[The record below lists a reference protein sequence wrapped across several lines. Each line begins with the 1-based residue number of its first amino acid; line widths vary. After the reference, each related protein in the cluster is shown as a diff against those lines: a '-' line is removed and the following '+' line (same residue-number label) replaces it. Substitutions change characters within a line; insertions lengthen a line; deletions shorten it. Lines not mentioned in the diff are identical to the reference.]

1 MIKKYFA
8 FKIEF
13 VLNNCIKPTIS
24 NLIHYSFFL
33 QYAQIFSFLKSSSFL
48 YNFQRLLNENDI
60 LWSTFKF
67 TANWLMYIMA
77 PQTVEQS
84 QALLH
89 RCENKS
95 LSITTT
101 TLNPVTQSGEQEVNG
116 NEAGFIIGAVF
127 GGLFIIVV
135 AIGITFL
142 FRRYLQKNK

>member
-1 MIKKYFA
+1 MK
-8 FKIEF
+8 
-13 VLNNCIKPTIS
+13 
-24 NLIHYSFFL
+24 LIFYETPL
-33 QYAQIFSFLKSSSFL
+33 SSLLTDL
-48 YNFQRLLNENDI
+48 Y
-60 LWSTFKF
+60 
-67 TANWLMYIMA
+67 MYIMA
-77 PQTVEQS
+77 PQTGEQS
-84 QALLH
+84 QALLQ

-142 FRRYLQKNK
+142 FRRYRQKNK